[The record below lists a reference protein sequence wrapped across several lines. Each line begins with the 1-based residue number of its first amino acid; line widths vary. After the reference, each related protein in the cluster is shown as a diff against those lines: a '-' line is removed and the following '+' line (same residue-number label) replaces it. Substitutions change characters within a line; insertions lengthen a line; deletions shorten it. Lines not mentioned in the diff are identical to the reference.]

1 MFVTHGTDVM
11 SSPPDRQVFEK
22 AASWFVQF
30 QSEAPTQAEQAAWRQ
45 WVESDPAHR
54 LAWQQMEQ
62 LQQSLG
68 SMPQHLTRRALS
80 RPQQRRQV
88 LKLLLAV
95 AGTGYLGWNVQQ
107 HTALKNVLADY
118 RTPVG
123 RRQHVEL
130 ADGSQIELNTDT
142 AIDVLF
148 DSHQR
153 LVRLRDGEILIRT
166 TRQRDARPFYV
177 ETQQGRIQ
185 ALGTRFS
192 VRQLENTTRVGVLE
206 DQVSIQPSAPDG
218 ERRLVGAGQGADFDA
233 RTISP
238 NRSYPQSA
246 SAWVDGQLI
255 VLDEPLG
262 TVIRE
267 LARYR
272 QGVMHC
278 DEQAAKLR
286 VSGAFRLDAMDAVM
300 ANLQATLP
308 IQVRYFTRYWISVT
322 RTA

>member
-1 MFVTHGTDVM
+1 M
-11 SSPPDRQVFEK
+11 SSPPDRKVFET

-30 QSEAPTQAEQAAWRQ
+30 QSEPPTQIEHAAWRQ
-45 WVESDPAHR
+45 WLESDPEHR
-54 LAWQQMEQ
+54 VAWQQMEQ
-62 LQQSLG
+62 LQRSLG

-80 RPQQRRQV
+80 KPQDRRQV

-95 AGTGYLGWNVQQ
+95 AGTGYVGWNIQQ

-142 AIDVLF
+142 AIDVVF
-148 DSHQR
+148 DSQQR
-153 LVRLRDGEILIRT
+153 LIRLRDGEILVRT
-166 TRQRDARPFYV
+166 GKLGDTRPFYV
-177 ETQQGRIQ
+177 ETLQGRVQ

-192 VRQLENTTRVGVLE
+192 VRQLQNTTRVGVLE
-206 DQVSIQPSAPDG
+206 DKVNIVPSASDG
-218 ERRLVGAGQGADFDA
+218 IPRLLSAGQGVDFD
-233 RTISP
+233 THGVSP
-238 NRSYPQSA
+238 NRTYPQTA
-246 SAWVDGQLI
+246 TAWVDGQLI
-255 VLDEPLG
+255 VLNETLSN
-262 TVIRE
+262 VINE

-272 QGVMHC
+272 PGVVQC

-286 VSGAFRLDAMDAVM
+286 VSGSFRLDATDAVL
-300 ANLQATLP
+300 ANLQASLP
-308 IQVRYFTRYWISVT
+308 IQVRYFTRYWVSVK